1 MAKVKSTIADVQR
14 AVKAARLA
22 GIGDRLTVS
31 IMPTGEIKISPFIY
45 YIVLY
50 VLALIARKTFYT
62 ETIQNYGNN

>member
-31 IMPTGEIKISPFIY
+31 IMPTGEIKI
-45 YIVLY
+45 
-50 VLALIARKTFYT
+50 
-62 ETIQNYGNN
+62 